1 MPLEPITDTE
11 AEKRTISAM
20 LNSEPARIEILA
32 TINEDDFS
40 VPLNRNIFL
49 LAKNLFIRGIKP
61 TYIELAKE
69 GHKLGLFETPQQLAE
84 IRDVVESYVEEGN
97 SSYWMNQVYL
107 ASKGRKAQ
115 NLLLRCNEEIRQSN
129 LDINSFIARAG
140 SEFMALAMNT
150 ETEKIDTGKDIAE
163 LGIKLVSDNV
173 EKWRKLQEDYRFT
186 GQLPMEGVP
195 TGFPKLDNLTLG
207 YKPGD
212 LIILGAQTG
221 HGKTAFAI
229 NTAMAVCVDAKK
241 PILYVNTEMSNKQ
254 IAYRWGTI
262 LSQIPLQRLRTGSL
276 TNGELSQVKNTY
288 SMLTESGFY
297 TAYMPNL
304 TPDKLQT
311 LARKAKLQYGIELL
325 ILDYVGRMEKSDPR
339 LQEWQVLSQIVK
351 TQKIMAQNLDM
362 ACMVLVQLNE
372 DGSLQGAKQMKNEC
386 DLMLKLLPMC
396 ADLKNTEELE
406 QAQQKYQYKYGKYY
420 EAFNYRLWIDKS
432 RDSESGISIPLVFDM
447 ERQCIREAKEV

>member
-1 MPLEPITDTE
+1 MEPITDTE

-20 LNSEPARIEILA
+20 LNSEPACIEILA

-84 IRDVVESYVEEGN
+84 IRDVAESYVEEGN

-195 TGFPKLDNLTLG
+195 TGLPKLDSLTLG

-212 LIILGAQTG
+212 LIILGAETG
-221 HGKTAFAI
+221 KGKTAFAI
-229 NTAMAVCVDAKK
+229 NTAMAVCVDTKK
-241 PILYVNTEMSNKQ
+241 PLLYVNTEMTRQQ
-254 IAYRWGTI
+254 IAYRWGAI
-262 LSQIPLQRLRTGSL
+262 LSQIPMQKLRAGSL

-288 SMLTESGFY
+288 SMLIESGFY

-304 TPDKLQT
+304 TPDKLQAV
-311 LARKAKLQYGIELL
+311 ARKAKLQHGVELI
-325 ILDYVGRMEKSDPR
+325 ILDYVGRMDKSDPR
-339 LQEWQVLSQIVK
+339 LAEWQVLYSIAK
-351 TQKIMAQNLDM
+351 TQKQLAQNLDV
-362 ACMVLVQLNE
+362 ACMMLVQLNE

-396 ADLKNTEELE
+396 EDLKNEEKLNE
-406 QAQQKYQYKYGKYY
+406 AQQIFCHKYNKRY
-420 EAFNYRLWIDKS
+420 EWFNYRLWVDKS
-432 RDSESGISIPLVFDM
+432 RDSEAGLSIPLAFDL
-447 ERQCIREAKEV
+447 ERQQIQQAKEVS